1 MEIMVLVLVHIGI
14 GFLLIRKNVG
24 MPKPIHIVAITF
36 FIMVAVYT
44 AFSLLPIIGQY
55 VHVVNKY
62 INPDV
67 IQFYVK

>member
-1 MEIMVLVLVHIGI
+1 MEITVLVLVHIGI
-14 GFLLIRKNVG
+14 GFLLIRRNVG

-36 FIMVAVYT
+36 FIMVTVYA
-44 AFSLLPIIGQY
+44 AFSFLPIIGEF

-67 IQFYVK
+67 IQF